1 MTPSNERYVLICS
14 FRIVSMVFFLLF
26 SGHFQVPELESK
38 VAELIISNDI
48 SARIDSTKSTLHA
61 KHTEQRAVSCRK
73 VRGWGLGL
81 A

>member
-1 MTPSNERYVLICS
+1 MSGTCSYVPSVLSPWVCYVRGI
-14 FRIVSMVFFLLF
+14 
-26 SGHFQVPELESK
+26 FQVPELESK

-73 VRGWGLGL
+73 VRGWGFGL